1 MGASYESP
9 FIAGSPSVLRDAAT
23 ILALAEKEAL
33 RSVALPAIS
42 CGVFRFPVV
51 EAARIAMA
59 VSRDRRRELD
69 EIRFVL
75 LDEETFDVFA
85 RARADAA

>member
-1 MGASYESP
+1 M
-9 FIAGSPSVLRDAAT
+9 LRDAAT